1 MVGEFGEAE
10 QLATATRIA
19 ERMYA
24 RKPAPGRQ
32 AILDAVGSKLV
43 RRGFSVAIARAACLN
58 VLAGAPEPADG

>member
-1 MVGEFGEAE
+1 
-10 QLATATRIA
+10 
-19 ERMYA
+19 MYA

-32 AILDAVGSKLV
+32 AIPDAVGSKLV